1 MAVPITDSEPVEF
14 GTGSLIIAPQNLNIY
29 STFLSSTTIRA
40 AINKEVFFHQ
50 RLQLNVTLIFNC

>member
-29 STFLSSTTIRA
+29 SKFLSSTTIA